1 VMNQLWRSLSIN
13 NWSIRTKLTVII
25 LTLVIAPTL
34 LTLIL
39 VNAGAQI
46 RDQENVERY
55 VQSYSQNELT
65 HITDGLDQVHGLL
78 SGLSTDLRYRR
89 TVLELLVNPANLDN
103 RQTIVDL
110 LNNRLILT
118 GYFLKVSL
126 ADTEGNIIASTQQ
139 NLS

>member
-1 VMNQLWRSLSIN
+1 PYPPATGCCGTASGKRGGVMNQLWRSLSIN

-103 RQTIVDL
+103 RQ
-110 LNNRLILT
+110 
-118 GYFLKVSL
+118 
-126 ADTEGNIIASTQQ
+126 
-139 NLS
+139 